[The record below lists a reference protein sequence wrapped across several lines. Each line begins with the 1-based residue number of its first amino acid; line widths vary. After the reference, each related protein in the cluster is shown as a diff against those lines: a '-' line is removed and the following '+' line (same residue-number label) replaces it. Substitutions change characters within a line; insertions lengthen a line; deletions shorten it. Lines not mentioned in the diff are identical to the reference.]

1 MSQQGRTQMSSENS
15 NITAINTV
23 FLFCKAPDG
32 EGITIGDV
40 RQWLEK
46 VDLLKLP
53 DSTELEGAL
62 YLNLD
67 YPDAAFSRIS
77 CGECLPACDHEDL
90 LVETPHG
97 QYNMITEL

>member
-1 MSQQGRTQMSSENS
+1 MSTENS
-15 NITAINTV
+15 NITSTNTI

-62 YLNLD
+62 FLNVD
-67 YPDAAFSRIS
+67 YEDVAFSRIS
-77 CGECLPACDHEDL
+77 CGECVPQCDHEDL
-90 LVETPHG
+90 LVDIPHNP
-97 QYNMITEL
+97 YNMITEL

>member
-1 MSQQGRTQMSSENS
+1 MSDNVH
-15 NITAINTV
+15 ITSTNTI

-40 RQWLEK
+40 RDWLER

-62 YLNLD
+62 YLNHD
-67 YPDAAFSRIS
+67 YPDAAFSRIG
-77 CGECLPACDHEDL
+77 CGECIPTCDHEDL
-90 LVETPHG
+90 LVETPHNP
-97 QYNMITEL
+97 YNMITELQKGQR